1 MEDYTPGRKRPR
13 YIQLMDIGYK
23 ESYDMPSHILPF
35 FKEKYN
41 RKQLF
46 KISNIFPG
54 LTPNI
59 KCVFISENID
69 GLIYERLYFLVK
81 IFIGKLNELSDPTII
96 FKNVMFLE
104 KIYKSLLV
112 LIKFKMIKRSG
123 AISQRDY
130 INIIRRYLNRLII
143 GERERK
149 EDIIDAIIY
158 DIISDKN
165 FNDAIA

>member
-1 MEDYTPGRKRPR
+1 MY
-13 YIQLMDIGYK
+13 L
-23 ESYDMPSHILPF
+23 
-35 FKEKYN
+35 
-41 RKQLF
+41 
-46 KISNIFPG
+46 
-54 LTPNI
+54 
-59 KCVFISENID
+59 
-69 GLIYERLYFLVK
+69 LVK